1 MVALLRENPHYGNT
15 KIRLRFEASIQC
27 KTLGELLATENGLT
41 KVEIIR
47 AAAKRQL
54 TIQGYWPEDYSY
66 TRWQYCGRCRRQYET
81 QQAPEW
87 RGYEDQRPAAV
98 WGCGCQVC
106 MECQYN
112 LLNDYN
118 PRLQERPRVVACPFH
133 YETTNIVR
141 FNFWD

>member
-15 KIRLRFEASIQC
+15 KIRLRFEASFKC

-66 TRWQYCGRCRRQYET
+66 AWSASITC
-81 QQAPEW
+81 
-87 RGYEDQRPAAV
+87 
-98 WGCGCQVC
+98 
-106 MECQYN
+106 
-112 LLNDYN
+112 
-118 PRLQERPRVVACPFH
+118 
-133 YETTNIVR
+133 
-141 FNFWD
+141 